1 MRELTPSQSGEKK
14 DLIENLIIDT
24 NTRDDIP
31 NILKGLQ
38 HIYTNKK
45 LLDKILSIM
54 QKLFSIPQMTIGR
67 LGMNLWSIFVLA
79 VLRVNLNWD
88 YDRLQNMANRHI
100 DIRIMLGRNGSHNDG
115 YKYPLQTIKDNVQLM
130 ASDTFDEINTILV
143 TEGHAIIGNTDK
155 DLNGR
160 CDSYVMETNVHFPTD
175 VGLLYDAIRKAINLS
190 YRASISLGLSDW
202 RQYKYNLSK
211 LKTSWRKI
219 QKIRKGNAKGKDQLL
234 IQAHQE
240 YIDMVN
246 IFIQNLEDK
255 FEMISNHSLA
265 NKIRK
270 YLNHAYRQVDQIV
283 RRAINGEVIPS
294 SEKVYSIFEGHT
306 EWVNKGKAGG
316 KIELGVKVCI
326 IEDQHQFILHHR
338 VMQNESDSDIAELI
352 VKQCQEKFP
361 NFRSCSFDKGFD
373 SKENQIKLSLIL
385 DTVVMPKKG
394 KLSNLRKE
402 IESDSNFVAQRH
414 QHSAIESAINCLEQH
429 GLDKCPDT
437 GIKGFKLYVSVGIV
451 GRNIQRIGSI
461 LRKKEQAK
469 EQRRARKI
477 LKAA

>member
-54 QKLFSIPQMTIGR
+54 QKLFSVPQMTIGR
-67 LGMNLWSIFVLA
+67 LGMSLWSIFVLA

-100 DIRIMLGRNGSHNDG
+100 DIRIMLGRNGSLDDG

-130 ASDTFDEINTILV
+130 TSETFDEINTILV

-175 VGLLYDAIRKAINLS
+175 VGLLYDAIRKAITLS

-219 QKIRKGNAKGKDQLL
+219 QKIRKGNAKDKDQLL

-246 IFIQNLEDK
+246 IFIQNIEDK
-255 FEMISNHSLA
+255 FEIISNHSLG
-265 NKIRK
+265 NKIRE
-270 YLNHAYRQVDQIV
+270 YLNHAYRQVNQII

-338 VMQNESDSDIAELI
+338 VMQNVLSD
-352 VKQCQEKFP
+352 
-361 NFRSCSFDKGFD
+361 NY
-373 SKENQIKLSLIL
+373 
-385 DTVVMPKKG
+385 
-394 KLSNLRKE
+394 
-402 IESDSNFVAQRH
+402 
-414 QHSAIESAINCLEQH
+414 
-429 GLDKCPDT
+429 
-437 GIKGFKLYVSVGIV
+437 LY
-451 GRNIQRIGSI
+451 R
-461 LRKKEQAK
+461 
-469 EQRRARKI
+469 
-477 LKAA
+477 

>member
-1 MRELTPSQSGEKK
+1 MRKLTPFQSDEKE

-45 LLDKILSIM
+45 LLDKILTVM
-54 QKLFSIPQMTIGR
+54 KKLFSIPQMTIGR
-67 LGMNLWSIFVLA
+67 LGMSLWSIFVLA
-79 VLRVNLNWD
+79 VLPVNLNWD

-100 DIRIMLGRNGSHNDG
+100 DIRIMLGRNGSLNDG
-115 YKYPLQTIKDNVQLM
+115 YKYPLQTIKDNVQLLTN
-130 ASDTFDEINTILV
+130 DIFDEINAIIV
-143 TEGHAIIGNTDK
+143 SEGHTIVGNIGK

-175 VGLLYDAIRKAINLS
+175 VGLLYDAIRKSISLS

-219 QKIRKGNAKGKDQLL
+219 QKIRKGNAKDKDQIL

-246 IFIQNLEDK
+246 IFIQKLEDK
-255 FEMISNHSLA
+255 FETISNHSLA
-265 NKIRK
+265 NKIRE
-270 YLNHAYRQVDQIV
+270 YLNHAYRQINQIV
-283 RRAINGEVIPS
+283 RRAINGEAIPP

-373 SKENQIKLSLIL
+373 SKENQIKLSLVL

-394 KLSNLRKE
+394 KLSNLRKK